1 MEMKGRRYWIEY
13 AKDKCEEMN
22 HVMVKDYEKIFKHLF
37 LQLIEKYLKIV
48 LVDSIHEKNIEKKYP
63 LFLKKFEKQIEIE
76 SFFVSEVYNN
86 LIHDQQR
93 LNNVFRGDYTKLK
106 KIECLNSDLH
116 NNGKCVLKF
125 VFQKNKLIYKPRGLS
140 MDKAWDAFSRKL
152 FTYIDGRWGV
162 VQSIDCITYGWQ
174 TYIEYKTVQTT
185 EEISRYYYNFG
196 SLAAVLYILNGTDF
210 HEENVIVFRDKP
222 YILDLETLLQNTE
235 YSVRNNGI
243 STIFDTALFCAKRRG
258 MDISSYSGMD
268 TENKYNLIQFGN
280 QYIKPYDYLNE
291 TIRGFWETGV
301 KILENIE
308 FVTELVKR
316 CFSWTYSRII
326 IRDTLIY
333 DTVQKNMFKRMAL
346 SSDSSYEYKKKAY
359 WKYLNA
365 DIRLDEI
372 IESEMYSLENGD
384 IPYFSLNSTERQLKC
399 NNKLLNV
406 FYRLSPLE
414 NVLQKINN
422 FSFMELR
429 KQEILLV
436 KLNTE

>member
-1 MEMKGRRYWIEY
+1 
-13 AKDKCEEMN
+13 
-22 HVMVKDYEKIFKHLF
+22 
-37 LQLIEKYLKIV
+37 
-48 LVDSIHEKNIEKKYP
+48 
-63 LFLKKFEKQIEIE
+63 
-76 SFFVSEVYNN
+76 
-86 LIHDQQR
+86 
-93 LNNVFRGDYTKLK
+93 
-106 KIECLNSDLH
+106 
-116 NNGKCVLKF
+116 
-125 VFQKNKLIYKPRGLS
+125 
-140 MDKAWDAFSRKL
+140 
-152 FTYIDGRWGV
+152 
-162 VQSIDCITYGWQ
+162 
-174 TYIEYKTVQTT
+174 
-185 EEISRYYYNFG
+185 
-196 SLAAVLYILNGTDF
+196 
-210 HEENVIVFRDKP
+210 
-222 YILDLETLLQNTE
+222 
-235 YSVRNNGI
+235 
-243 STIFDTALFCAKRRG
+243 